1 MNDDN
6 VKITNLDAENEND
19 QLQNNDETEKSNRSQ
34 SLEND
39 DDDDVSER
47 KSAERRRSRSPRS
60 TEKRSSPPPP
70 KLKDDQSLITIH
82 GEEIGFILGR
92 RGTTKQK
99 LARASRTQITVES
112 TRNTGHVIITG
123 RSKDRERALF
133 YIKTILSQRLG
144 PVYIDPSEE
153 RNDVSMMEVPQ
164 DVVGFITGR
173 QGAALRSI
181 EDECA
186 TLMFFA
192 SRTKPPT
199 PTGSPY
205 RRRDEPDRDEVLAI
219 FGDRRSR
226 CAAKLKVMSQIEH
239 KNKGTF
245 IAEDGSPKF
254 DIAEFQSDGRDDY
267 VMKHTVIPEDVF
279 SYALGKMG
287 ATRKKLQ
294 IASQSILQYVGTT
307 CVCIGHAAQ
316 VESGLSYLR
325 WLLEQRTGAPQVEL
339 DGRDDVTVVEAPSRV
354 IGYITGARGIELRR
368 VEERTGTFVFTDGD
382 KRAHHAPDTTENV
395 LIFARD
401 SESRRRA
408 ERLIR
413 ERIDAKAHE
422 DRRDDRR
429 RYDEPPR
436 RRRDDDRRD
445 RYRRASPPPRRRSR
459 SPHRRRERSRSRS
472 LR

>member
-1 MNDDN
+1 M
-6 VKITNLDAENEND
+6 
-19 QLQNNDETEKSNRSQ
+19 
-34 SLEND
+34 
-39 DDDDVSER
+39 
-47 KSAERRRSRSPRS
+47 
-60 TEKRSSPPPP
+60 
-70 KLKDDQSLITIH
+70 
-82 GEEIGFILGR
+82 
-92 RGTTKQK
+92 
-99 LARASRTQITVES
+99 
-112 TRNTGHVIITG
+112 
-123 RSKDRERALF
+123 
-133 YIKTILSQRLG
+133 
-144 PVYIDPSEE
+144 
-153 RNDVSMMEVPQ
+153 
-164 DVVGFITGR
+164 
-173 QGAALRSI
+173 
-181 EDECA
+181 
-186 TLMFFA
+186 
-192 SRTKPPT
+192 
-199 PTGSPY
+199 
-205 RRRDEPDRDEVLAI
+205 
-219 FGDRRSR
+219 
-226 CAAKLKVMSQIEH
+226 
-239 KNKGTF
+239 
-245 IAEDGSPKF
+245 
-254 DIAEFQSDGRDDY
+254 
-267 VMKHTVIPEDVF
+267 F

-339 DGRDDVTVVEAPSRV
+339 DGRSDVTVVEAPSRV